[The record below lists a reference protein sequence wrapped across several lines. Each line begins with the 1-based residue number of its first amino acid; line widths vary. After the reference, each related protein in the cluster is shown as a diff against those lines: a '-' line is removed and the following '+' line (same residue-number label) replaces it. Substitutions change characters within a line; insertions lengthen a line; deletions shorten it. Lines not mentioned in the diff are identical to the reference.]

1 MVSLCYFLI
10 NFIFQCL
17 VLKASSATSFNF
29 VNKQNNFSIKT
40 SEKNFNKITLLP
52 EENIYSMTQD
62 ENLRIILKS
71 LDQRSIPKPRK
82 QISRKI
88 MTEISIY
95 FTTLIVFTGLIGNLL
110 SLKVFFSTKVPRT
123 SSRTYLIALTICD
136 CIFLAAHFIDDT
148 CKQIVDYFELEFP
161 INITDQK
168 LSMCRGFALVR
179 STCRAA
185 SPWIIVAFTLERFL
199 VVTHPQE
206 SNFISKPL
214 LAKRFV
220 YFILLISFLI
230 SLYAPILTN
239 IVLVPTPFKK
249 MANANRRLSPSLSI
263 LMQNNP
269 YYQKKFF
276 RKTCD
281 VPEEYRVIYLYFT
294 FFYTLII
301 IIIPLFIVSL
311 FNALLIMRLYK
322 GDKWTSAKL
331 KLHDQEMSYKE
342 LRDKKVQ
349 IENLKIT
356 WTLVIISLTFIL
368 LTLPHLIFYFIISAK
383 LVKSSSVYVVY
394 KISELFYIFNHSS
407 NFFLYVFT
415 RKSFRRVLKQ
425 KLDCGCFNFLKKNKL
440 NLNLERHKKKSEI
453 SLNVHSSIKLKK
465 TSNSL
470 VKDQTS
476 NKTPDQKYLSE
487 SNNTTSPLDDNNNDI
502 DYESYWETAA
512 LKSCNLT
519 KPNEKSSIKMFKDER
534 KNSKLAILNKN

>member
-1 MVSLCYFLI
+1 MAF
-10 NFIFQCL
+10 
-17 VLKASSATSFNF
+17 SSATSYHFTPKNG
-29 VNKQNNFSIKT
+29 NANYSIK
-40 SEKNFNKITLLP
+40 SKENSFNKKSFSSP
-52 EENIYSMTQD
+52 QNSVYAMQD
-62 ENLRIILKS
+62 ENLQIILKK
-71 LDQRSIPKPRK
+71 LEDRSVPKPRK
-82 QISRKI
+82 QNSRKI
-88 MTEISIY
+88 MTELSIY
-95 FTTLIVFTGLIGNLL
+95 VTSIIVFTGLIGNLL

-123 SSRTYLIALTICD
+123 SSRTYLIALTISD

-199 VVTHPQE
+199 VVNYPQE
-206 SNFISKPL
+206 TNFISKPL

-220 YFILLISFLI
+220 YFILIVSFLI
-230 SLYAPILTN
+230 SLYAPILTG
-239 IVLVPTPFKK
+239 IVLVPTQFKK
-249 MANANRRLSPSLSI
+249 MSTVSKKISPSLSI
-263 LMQNNP
+263 LMQNSP

-281 VPEEYRVIYLYFT
+281 VLEDYRVMYLYFT

-301 IIIPLFIVSL
+301 IIIPLSIVSI

-342 LRDKKVQ
+342 IRDKKVQ

-368 LTLPHLIFYFIISAK
+368 LTLPHLIFYFIISIK
-383 LVKSSSVYVVY
+383 LVKSSSVYVIY

-425 KLDCGCFNFLKKNKL
+425 KLDCGCFNFMKKN
-440 NLNLERHKKKSEI
+440 NLNLDKSKKKVEF
-453 SLNVHSSIKLKK
+453 LTPNTNLSIKLKK
-465 TSNSL
+465 VSSGL
-470 VKDQTS
+470 IKDPVCENLNEKS
-476 NKTPDQKYLSE
+476 FDSKNNKSDL
-487 SNNTTSPLDDNNNDI
+487 NFAAAAPLDDNNDI
-502 DYESYWETAA
+502 DYESYWEAA
-512 LKSCNLT
+512 KSTPNNLV
-519 KPNEKSSIKMFKDER
+519 KSNEKSTIQMFKEER
-534 KNSKLAILNKN
+534 NNSKLAMLNKK

>member
-1 MVSLCYFLI
+1 M
-10 NFIFQCL
+10 FQCL
-17 VLKASSATSFNF
+17 LVRMASSSTSSYNF
-29 VNKQNNFSIKT
+29 IDTFSKNFSIK
-40 SEKNFNKITLLP
+40 SNENNFNKRTLSTKD
-52 EENIYSMTQD
+52 NIYTNFHSLTQD

-71 LDQRSIPKPRK
+71 LEQRSIPKPRI

-95 FTTLIVFTGLIGNLL
+95 ATTLIVFTGLIGNLL

-206 SNFISKPL
+206 SNIISKPL

-220 YFILLISFLI
+220 YFILLVSFLI
-230 SLYAPILTN
+230 SLYAPILTD
-239 IVLVPTPFKK
+239 IVLVPTQFKK
-249 MANANRRLSPSLSI
+249 MTNANKKISPSLSS
-263 LMQNNP
+263 LMQTNP

-281 VPEEYRVIYLYFT
+281 VPEDYRVIYLYFT

-301 IIIPLFIVSL
+301 IIIPLFVVSL

-356 WTLVIISLTFIL
+356 WMLVIISLTFIL

-383 LVKSSSVYVVY
+383 LVKSSSVYVIY

-425 KLDCGCFNFLKKNKL
+425 KLDCGCFNFLKKNKI
-440 NLNLERHKKKSEI
+440 NLNLDKTKRKSEI
-453 SLNVHSSIKLKK
+453 STPNAHSSIKLKK
-465 TSNSL
+465 
-470 VKDQTS
+470 KGTS
-476 NKTPDQKYLSE
+476 NKEDQCIKEPDLKKLSE
-487 SNNTTSPLDDNNNDI
+487 PNATALDDNDI

-512 LKSCNLT
+512 LKSTNLT
-519 KPNEKSSIKMFKDER
+519 KPNEKSSIKMFKEER
-534 KNSKLAILNKN
+534 KNTKKLDMLNKK